1 MASCSVLGPR
11 LGWVWASL
19 ESSLVVVLVEVE
31 RHLELRPLHNCP

>member
-19 ESSLVVVLVEVE
+19 ESSLVVGGSGATFGASTSS
-31 RHLELRPLHNCP
+31 